1 MKRLI
6 PWRTSFAQF
15 SLGSF
20 LNIAFG
26 SVILLLFGALLLA
39 WNVDLQVGK
48 LDAGADT
55 SRIDRMKCAALLDI
69 VVLSGDHLVAVADR
83 KERLIYLH
91 LVNHY
96 IGEFN
101 GVHLQAA
108 DTLLQETT
116 RLLEAL
122 ALQDGLNVDQHG
134 LWVSCRGRML
144 YLAEAL
150 RVSSGSGTGS
160 FQRLAGSDTVLVPVL
175 ILAVAGLVML
185 FVILRVHVA
194 NPLRTIIND
203 GYLAR
208 QPDVFF
214 YEVSLLGTM
223 SSGRDNECKG
233 ESSMLDSSVSC
244 SDDKEEGQR
253 NDLEAA
259 VLLVDDSPLS
269 AEVSRQLLQGAGVSV
284 SVANSGYTALEMA
297 ERQVY
302 RMALIDISMPG
313 MDGHE
318 VALRLKKY
326 PRYRHVP
333 LFALTADNV
342 SAVAEKCHAAGM
354 AGVLQKPLGLPLV
367 EALVQRMR
375 GNVDI
380 ADVAGL
386 ETVMFFDHTY
396 STQEKKVAGMAVVGE
411 SREVGKGES
420 DGKDGACLPVID
432 VQFTLQEMGIGTE
445 QLDAILGEMKKLIPA
460 YLTDLATLQAGGD
473 SGRLKALAHRIKGEG
488 GNIGAMQ
495 VRYAAEQLER
505 ATFDNSDEV
514 ADRCVRLQEALNELA
529 ACIDHGTWRL

>member
-6 PWRTSFAQF
+6 PWRTSFTQF

-20 LNIAFG
+20 LNIAF
-26 SVILLLFGALLLA
+26 SLVFLLLFGALLLA
-39 WNVDLQVGK
+39 WNGDRQVGR
-48 LDAGADT
+48 LGAGADT

-69 VVLSGDHLVAVADR
+69 VVLSGDHLVAVTDR
-83 KERLIYLH
+83 TERLIYLH

-96 IGEFN
+96 IAEFN

-108 DTLLQETT
+108 DTLLQEAG
-116 RLLEAL
+116 RLLETL
-122 ALQDGLNVDQHG
+122 ALQDGVNVDLHG

-144 YLAEAL
+144 FLAEAL
-150 RVSSGSGTGS
+150 RVPPDSGTGT

-194 NPLRTIIND
+194 GPLRMITKE
-203 GYLAR
+203 GCLAR

-223 SSGRDNECKG
+223 VSRRDNGSKG
-233 ESSMLDSSVSC
+233 ESSMLDSSASR
-244 SDDKEEGQR
+244 SDDIDEGQR

-297 ERQVY
+297 ERLVY

-313 MDGHE
+313 MNGYE
-318 VALRLKKY
+318 VALRLKKF

-375 GNVDI
+375 GNTENVDI
-380 ADVAGL
+380 AGS
-386 ETVMFFDHTY
+386 ETVLFFDHTD
-396 STQEKKVAGMAVVGE
+396 STGAGEGIGMARAGE
-411 SREVGKGES
+411 APQAETAVFAES
-420 DGKDGACLPVID
+420 DGSALPVLD
-432 VQFTLQEMGIGTE
+432 VQFTLQEMGIGAE

-460 YLTDLATLQAGGD
+460 YQRDLGTLEASGD
-473 SGRLKALAHRIKGEG
+473 SGSLKTLAHRIKGEG
-488 GNIGAMQ
+488 GNIGAIK
-495 VRYAAEQLER
+495 VKHYAEALER
-505 ATFDNSDEV
+505 SAFEDSSEV
-514 ADRCVRLQEALNELA
+514 SEACVRLQVALNELA
-529 ACIDHGTWRL
+529 ECIDHGRWR